1 MLFVFSLWII
11 NELEKNTALL
21 SQALLSMVVVVV
33 TDIKFSFFKVL
44 VTDFFGSV
52 HSVEISNSSA
62 TDVEQES
69 LCRYFF
75 CHTEK
80 QLSEIQKGF

>member
-1 MLFVFSLWII
+1 MI
-11 NELEKNTALL
+11 
-21 SQALLSMVVVVV
+21 VVVV
-33 TDIKFSFFKVL
+33 TDIKFSLSFFFKVL